1 MLKLQPLPN
10 LSPQSPQEEPTN
22 TSQTLQPK
30 KTSRW
35 NQIETF
41 LGSSTKLTSTLLG
54 SVSQEQPGAATPFAP
69 APTPKKGVATLAWVQ
84 GPQTTGN
91 KTSAVDQTNHL
102 LLMSELLPLHN
113 NRSPHQWLTSTL
125 KLSPPLPSHQSL
137 YVPLP
142 AAVTLIDPFP
152 KTKTMITTSSAQA
165 LFVIMSHMQCNFT

>member
-1 MLKLQPLPN
+1 MLKLQPLLH

-35 NQIETF
+35 NQIKTS
-41 LGSSTKLTSTLLG
+41 LGSSTKLASTLLG

-102 LLMSELLPLHN
+102 LLMSELLPLQQQPLTPSVAHIDSQAISPTAFPSEPL
-113 NRSPHQWLTSTL
+113 RSPTGCFDS
-125 KLSPPLPSHQSL
+125 
-137 YVPLP
+137 
-142 AAVTLIDPFP
+142 D
-152 KTKTMITTSSAQA
+152 
-165 LFVIMSHMQCNFT
+165 

>member
-1 MLKLQPLPN
+1 MLKLQPLLN

-102 LLMSELLPLHN
+102 LLMSELLPPPQQPLTPSVAHIDSQAISPTTFPSEPL
-113 NRSPHQWLTSTL
+113 RSSTGCCD
-125 KLSPPLPSHQSL
+125 S
-137 YVPLP
+137 
-142 AAVTLIDPFP
+142 D
-152 KTKTMITTSSAQA
+152 
-165 LFVIMSHMQCNFT
+165 